1 MWGCVSPLTT
11 SGRSHRVLVTLPGIA
26 LFSQPSLPH
35 LVFISVC
42 YLTHACPCRLLNSC
56 RVINNQVC
64 FQAKE
69 VRAPCTV
76 RLFRT
81 QRPILHLLIMWALSM
96 WCDAGVHRV
105 RGGLPSDMQQ
115 SALHSEGRQVVF
127 LIAGALRGCPWLSP
141 DVSHAIFPVQ
151 ANLSAQGHQSH

>member
-1 MWGCVSPLTT
+1 MWGCVSPSTT
-11 SGRSHRVLVTLPGIA
+11 SGRSHRVLVSLPGIA
-26 LFSQPSLPH
+26 LFSQPSSPH
-35 LVFISVC
+35 LVFVSVC

-115 SALHSEGRQVVF
+115 SALHSERAAGCVSDRGGFAGVSLVVPRCF
-127 LIAGALRGCPWLSP
+127 TRGIPCS
-141 DVSHAIFPVQ
+141 SKFI
-151 ANLSAQGHQSH
+151 